1 MATPML
7 SNPALASSDPSEV
20 VMYTWSGYEV
30 EGMYQPYLKKH
41 GVMPSFNF
49 FSGQEEAMHK
59 VRTGYAAGTM
69 HPCTTKTKTYRDAG
83 ILKAIDPSRIEEW
96 GNIWP
101 RLQTMAGVTL
111 EDVGLTHLMPFDW
124 GNTSICYRTDVI
136 DRDPSEESWNWL
148 FDPQYAGRISMQDG
162 IGSISAG
169 ALALGIKDPYQM
181 TEAEL
186 DKSVKYL
193 QDQRPMVRFYWESP
207 TEFINAMANGE
218 IDMAMCWNDAAVS
231 LKRDGYPVRMA
242 APKEG
247 MITRVCGL
255 VMTNVGEADE
265 GLVYDALNSLLAPET
280 GFFLIDEYG
289 YGHANQKAFDLV
301 SAERLQDLG
310 ISNPSALIKDSIFA
324 SPSPI
329 RDMWD
334 KAWEDVKLGL

>member
-1 MATPML
+1 MPQTGTTA
-7 SNPALASSDPSEV
+7 NASEV

-30 EGMYQPYLKKH
+30 EGMYQPYVKKH

-59 VRTGYAAGTM
+59 VRTGYAADTM

-111 EDVGLTHLMPFDW
+111 EGDGLTYLMPFDW
-124 GNTSICYRTDVI
+124 GNTSICYRAGVI

-169 ALALGIKDPYQM
+169 ALALGVKDPYQM

-186 DKSVKYL
+186 DASVKYL
-193 QDQRPMVRFYWESP
+193 QDQRSMVRFYWESP

-218 IDMAMCWNDAAVS
+218 IDMAMCWNDAAVA
-231 LKRDGYPVRMA
+231 LKRDGYPVRIA

-247 MITRVCGL
+247 MITWVCGL
-255 VMTNVGEADE
+255 VHTNVGEADDA
-265 GLVYDALNSLLAPET
+265 LVYDALNSLLAPET

-289 YGHANQKAFDLV
+289 YGHANEKAFDLV
-301 SAERLQDLG
+301 STERLEDLG